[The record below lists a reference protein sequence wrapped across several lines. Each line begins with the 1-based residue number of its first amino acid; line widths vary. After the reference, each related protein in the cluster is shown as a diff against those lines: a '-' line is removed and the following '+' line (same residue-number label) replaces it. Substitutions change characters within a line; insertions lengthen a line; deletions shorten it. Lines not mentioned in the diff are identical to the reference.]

1 MSSFIEL
8 VILPAFIPW
17 LIVLVTSHL
26 ETRLDRLE
34 QDGEQR
40 GPDHSIVNGNSA

>member
-17 LIVLVTSHL
+17 LIVLATSHL
-26 ETRLDRLE
+26 EARLDRLE
-34 QDGEQR
+34 QDGER
-40 GPDHSIVNGNSA
+40 CGIDHSIVNGNSI